1 MLAIIVNSPVYKDK
15 DIANLGI
22 FTIWSSQEKVFFCGP
37 VIFSVGNNFEIVW
50 NNFVFLGGRFI
61 RIL

>member
-22 FTIWSSQEKVFFCGP
+22 FTIWSSQEKVFFSGA
-37 VIFSVGNNFEIVW
+37 VILSVGNNFEIVW